1 MVVVQVFDLSG
12 QIPLG
17 FRKVHP
23 EVLRKAEELAQ
34 ARGSVQV
41 QGMVR
46 VSLQDL
52 DLAQV
57 QGTEWEWVQEQGQ
70 VQVAEL
76 ERESALPR
84 GYRLDSEQGLV
95 RDWESVQVVEMELG

>member
-1 MVVVQVFDLSG
+1 MVRVWDLSG
-12 QIPLG
+12 QYPLG
-17 FRKVHP
+17 VQRVQAQ
-23 EVLRKAEELAQ
+23 VVQRAEQLAQ
-34 ARGSVQV
+34 VRGAVVVAGQV
-41 QGMVR
+41 R
-46 VSLQDL
+46 LALQDL

-57 QGTEWEWVQEQGQ
+57 QGTEWEWVQEQEQ

-95 RDWESVQVVEMELG
+95 RDWESVQVAEMELG

>member
-23 EVLRKAEELAQ
+23 EILRRAEELAQ
-34 ARGSVQV
+34 ARGSVQA
-41 QGMVR
+41 QGLVR

-52 DLAQV
+52 DLAEV
-57 QGTEWEWVQEQGQ
+57 QGTEWEW
-70 VQVAEL
+70 AEV
-76 ERESALPR
+76 EARESALPK
-84 GYRLDSEQGLV
+84 GYRLDAELGLV
-95 RDWESVQVVEMELG
+95 RDFESAQVVELD

>member
-23 EVLRKAEELAQ
+23 EILRKAEELAQ
-34 ARGSVQV
+34 ARGLVQV
-41 QGMVR
+41 QGTAQAQVR

-52 DLAQV
+52 DLAEV
-57 QGTEWEWVQEQGQ
+57 QGTEWEWVQGS
-70 VQVAEL
+70 A
-76 ERESALPR
+76 RESALPL
-84 GYRLDSEQGLV
+84 GYRLDLEQGLV
-95 RDWESVQVVEMELG
+95 RDFESAQVTEMELG

>member
-41 QGMVR
+41 QGTVR

-52 DLAQV
+52 DLAEV
-57 QGTEWEWVQEQGQ
+57 QGTEWEWVQET
-70 VQVAEL
+70 
-76 ERESALPR
+76 ERESDLAR
-84 GYRLDSEQGLV
+84 GMALDSEQGLV
-95 RDWESVQVVEMELG
+95 RDLARAVESVRE

>member
-23 EVLRKAEELAQ
+23 EILRKAEEVAQ
-34 ARGSVQV
+34 ARGLVQV
-41 QGMVR
+41 QGTAQAQVR

-52 DLAQV
+52 DLAEV
-57 QGTEWEWVQEQGQ
+57 QGTEWEWVQET
-70 VQVAEL
+70 
-76 ERESALPR
+76 ERESELAR
-84 GYRLDSEQGLV
+84 GMVLDSEQGLV
-95 RDWESVQVVEMELG
+95 RDLARAVESVRE